1 MHIVQSIISAYPFHV
16 CYNHHRRVTLVTRND
31 KILVLSCVV
40 VTIIFWA
47 RFNVL
52 TQGPDALS
60 AVFVIGGKE
69 VVRLPVDIDTLSQV
83 TVSVPRGEI
92 TIEYGQGKVRVLPLD
107 HSVCPNEIC
116 WRTGWISRS
125 GQSIVCVPNQ
135 LVITLEGAQPEIDF
149 ILH

>member
-1 MHIVQSIISAYPFHV
+1 M
-16 CYNHHRRVTLVTRND
+16 TKND

-40 VTIIFWA
+40 ITAMVWA
-47 RFNVL
+47 GFGLLAHNKDELV
-52 TQGPDALS
+52 
-60 AVFVIGGKE
+60 AVVVIDGKE
-69 VVRLPVDIDTLSQV
+69 IKRLPLDTGDLSQV
-83 TVSVPRGEI
+83 TVSAPRGKI

-116 WRTGWISRS
+116 WRTGWISAP
-125 GQSIVCVPNQ
+125 GQSIVCVPNK